1 MMYRKIVYIRFK
13 LYTFAIHQKNKIMY
27 IALGII
33 ALFVIIVIFMNN
45 SLIVRKNAVNN
56 AFSSIDVMLQKRY
69 DLIPNLVQ
77 TVKAYSKY
85 EQETLTKITELRTT
99 AMSPSAT
106 MDEKIK
112 TENELQK
119 SMGKLMVAVENYPD
133 LKANQNY
140 LQLQGSWNELEEQ
153 LSASRRAFNAAINDY
168 NNAVETFPTN
178 LIANM
183 KHYQTKAFFEVPEE
197 KKQMPIMNL

>member
-1 MMYRKIVYIRFK
+1 MMYRKIVYIRSK

>member
-1 MMYRKIVYIRFK
+1 
-13 LYTFAIHQKNKIMY
+13 MY
-27 IALGII
+27 IALSII
-33 ALFVIIVIFMNN
+33 ALLVIMFIFMNN
-45 SLIVRKNAVNN
+45 SLVIRKNAVNN

-85 EQETLTKITELRTT
+85 EQETLTKITELRTA

-112 TENELQK
+112 IENELQK
-119 SMGKLMVAVENYPD
+119 SMGKLMVTVENYPD

-178 LIANM
+178 IIANM
-183 KHYQTKAFFEVPEE
+183 KHYQTKSFFEVPEE
-197 KKQMPIMNL
+197 KKQMPVMNL